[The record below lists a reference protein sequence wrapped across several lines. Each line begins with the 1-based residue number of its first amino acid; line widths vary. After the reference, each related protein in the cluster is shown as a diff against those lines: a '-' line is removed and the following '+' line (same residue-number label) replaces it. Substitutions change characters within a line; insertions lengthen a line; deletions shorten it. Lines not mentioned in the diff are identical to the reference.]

1 MANKSVKLTL
11 DTNTYKDLLSQNV
24 KVYNFDETTNTYKCL
39 GISNVDANGNL
50 TMTVA
55 EDGTYFVTTMDCKI
69 YDENAMTPVTVDA
82 FDYEGTP
89 NSDIWDFAIGNNNG
103 WGNNELEYYSQNNA
117 TVNNGTLTL
126 TAKHETTT
134 DSTGTYDYTSAK
146 MQTKKSWTY
155 GKLEVVASMPSA
167 QAGT

>member
-1 MANKSVKLTL
+1 
-11 DTNTYKDLLSQNV
+11 
-24 KVYNFDETTNTYKCL
+24 
-39 GISNVDANGNL
+39 
-50 TMTVA
+50 MTVA